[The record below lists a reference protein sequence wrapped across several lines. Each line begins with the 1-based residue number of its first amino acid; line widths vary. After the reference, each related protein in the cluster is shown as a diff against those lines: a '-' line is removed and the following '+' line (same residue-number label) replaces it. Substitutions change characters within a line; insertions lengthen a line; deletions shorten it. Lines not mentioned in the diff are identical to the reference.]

1 VTGHKTS
8 LRRAGRRHVA
18 AREWYSLT
26 QAEAEAE
33 LAKRVADGM
42 TNPEIAARL
51 HISRHTVDGRLSRG
65 LSGSSPTSSR
75 STSRVAA
82 TLI

>member
-1 VTGHKTS
+1 
-8 LRRAGRRHVA
+8 
-18 AREWYSLT
+18 LT
-26 QAEAEAE
+26 QAEAELAE
-33 LAKRVADGM
+33 LVAVGM

-51 HISRHTVDGRLSRG
+51 HISRHTVDGRLRRG
-65 LSGSSPTSSR
+65 LSGSSPPSSR

>member
-8 LRRAGRRHVA
+8 LRRAGPALA
-18 AREWYSLT
+18 ARGWYSLT
-26 QAEAEAE
+26 QAEAELAE
-33 LAKRVADGM
+33 LVADGM